1 VTPIFDNATLLD
13 VAPSPP
19 ATRAHVPAERRVGLW
34 HAPAVIAENHF
45 VFKSLSNWAFNVAV
59 GCSHACRFC
68 YVPSAATIKQGP
80 KLAEYGVKD
89 PDAEWGDYVLLRPW
103 DEQKF
108 LASLRSA
115 ENTPHKQL
123 KPDGNR
129 AVIYCSTTD
138 PYQVIPLTRPSDT
151 LSRSGGEG
159 RGERAA
165 RQRELAAHARF
176 LVRRSLELIRDQST
190 INVRI
195 LTRSPLARADF
206 DLFQS
211 FGKRLV
217 FGMSLPTLRNDL
229 AKVYEPKAPAPSQRL
244 ATLRAAKEAGLHV
257 YVAMAPTYPECDEAD
272 LRATLKAVAELD
284 PITIFHEPINI
295 RAENVARIQAQ
306 AADMGVRLRTEVFA
320 TRESWQDY
328 AVNALHTVSELAK
341 ELGIEKL
348 LHLWPDKSLGSQ
360 SLADRMPNPRKYLK
374 RLEYWWHRVSE
385 WPK

>member
-1 VTPIFDNATLLD
+1 MALVLTKPVQIRPRGFEALLRSTD
-13 VAPSPP
+13 L
-19 ATRAHVPAERRVGLW
+19 RVGMW
-34 HAPAVIAENHF
+34 HAPAVLAANNF
-45 VFKSLSNWAFNVAV
+45 VYKSLSNWAFNVAV

-89 PDAEWGDYVLLRPW
+89 PDAEWGDYVLLRSW

-115 ENTPHKQL
+115 ENTPREQL

-138 PYQVIPLTRPSDT
+138 PYQVIRHRDP
-151 LSRSGGEG
+151 
-159 RGERAA
+159 A
-165 RQRELAAHARF
+165 RQRELAEHARL
-176 LVRRSLELIRDQST
+176 LVRRSLELIRDQSSL
-190 INVRI
+190 NVRI

-206 DLFQS
+206 DLFRS

-244 ATLRAAKEAGLHV
+244 AALRAAREAGLYI

-272 LRATLKAVAELD
+272 LRATLKAVAELE
-284 PITIFHEPINI
+284 PITVFHEPINI
-295 RAENVARIQAQ
+295 RAENVARIEAQ
-306 AADMGVRLRTEVFA
+306 ATDLDIHLRTEVFA
-320 TRESWQDY
+320 TRESWQAY
-328 AVNALHTVSELAK
+328 AVNALRMVSELAK
-341 ELGIEKL
+341 ELGIEKH

-360 SLADRMPNPRKYLK
+360 ALANRMANPGKYLK
-374 RLEYWWHRVSE
+374 RLEHWWYRLSE

>member
-1 VTPIFDNATLLD
+1 MILEQIEKEPVDF
-13 VAPSPP
+13 
-19 ATRAHVPAERRVGLW
+19 W

-45 VFKSLSNWAFNVAV
+45 VYKSLSNWAFNVAI

-80 KLAEYGVKD
+80 KLAEYGIKD

-103 DEQKF
+103 EEEKF
-108 LASLRSA
+108 LSSLRSA
-115 ENTPHKQL
+115 ENTARKQL

-129 AVIYCSTTD
+129 AVIFCSTTD
-138 PYQVIPLTRPSDT
+138 PYQVIRHRDA
-151 LSRSGGEG
+151 E
-159 RGERAA
+159 
-165 RQRELAAHARF
+165 RQRELALHARF

-206 DLFQS
+206 DLFKS

-229 AKVYEPKAPAPSQRL
+229 AKVYEPKAPAPSLRL
-244 ATLRAAKEAGLHV
+244 ATLKAAVEAGLHV

-272 LRATLKAVAELD
+272 LRATLKAVAELN

-295 RAENVARIQAQ
+295 RAENVARIETQAE
-306 AADMGVRLRTEVFA
+306 DMGVHLRTEVFN
-320 TRESWQDY
+320 TRETWQDY
-328 AVNALHTVSELAK
+328 AVSSLHCVSELAK
-341 ELGIEKL
+341 ELGIQKH

-360 SLADRMPNPRKYLK
+360 SLLARMKKPRLFQE
-374 RLEYWWHRVSE
+374 RLNYWWNRISE